1 VEFHIRC
8 EPGDISRYVFTPGDH
23 ARARKIASQFTDSRL
38 ITDSRG
44 YLVFSGAYD
53 GVFMTV
59 CATGMGGPTVAIAVE
74 ELAHLGA
81 DTFIRVG
88 SCGVLQ
94 EGMTAGDVIIST
106 GSVRFGGTGN
116 AYLPPMFPAVPTFEV
131 TRSLVDAA
139 AELDFAV
146 RVGVSASGDAFY
158 APRDYRER
166 DLLIRSHVIAVEMEA
181 DTLFVIGQFRGWRAG
196 AIFASDGTPTEVKPD
211 WGEAAYR
218 RGEEQ
223 AIQIALRAM
232 RKLAAADAEAVNA
245 GTREPGNAAAQ

>member
-1 VEFHIRC
+1 MEFHIRC

-23 ARARKIASQFTDSRL
+23 ARARKIASQFADSRL
-38 ITDSRG
+38 VTDSRG
-44 YLVFSGAYD
+44 YLVFSGTYE

-94 EGMTAGDVIIST
+94 EGMSAGDVIVST

-116 AYLPPMFPAVPTFEV
+116 AYLPPVFPAVPSFEV

-139 AELDFAV
+139 SDLGTPV

-158 APRDYRER
+158 APREYRDR
-166 DLLIRSHVIAVEMEA
+166 DLLIRAHVIAVEMEA
-181 DTLFVIGQFRGWRAG
+181 DTLFIIGQFRGWRTG
-196 AIFASDGTPTEVKPD
+196 AIFASDGTPTEVKPA
-211 WGEAAYR
+211 WGEEAYR
-218 RGEEQ
+218 RGEDQ
-223 AIQIALRAM
+223 AIRIALRAM
-232 RKLAAADAEAVNA
+232 SALAEADARTGNKR
-245 GTREPGNAAAQ
+245 TRERGNAAAQ